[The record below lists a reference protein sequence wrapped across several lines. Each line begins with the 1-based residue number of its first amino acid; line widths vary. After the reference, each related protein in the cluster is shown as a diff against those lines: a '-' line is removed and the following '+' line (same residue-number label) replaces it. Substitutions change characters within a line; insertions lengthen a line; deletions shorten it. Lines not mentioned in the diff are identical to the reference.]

1 MSRPG
6 RPGQSCACGA
16 LIKATNEIK
25 SEGLTCNCKIPG
37 GEPQGPT
44 ACWPILMRLA
54 CCCVAAWH
62 ILVGSAAHTAAAT
75 HPLHLQCMM
84 LWTQR

>member
-37 GEPQGPT
+37 GEPWADCMLAHLDAPCLLLCGSLTHSRVISCSHSYPT
-44 ACWPILMRLA
+44 
-54 CCCVAAWH
+54 
-62 ILVGSAAHTAAAT
+62 
-75 HPLHLQCMM
+75 LHLQCTM
-84 LWTQR
+84 LWTLR

>member
-37 GEPQGPT
+37 GEVDKQHWQRLLF
-44 ACWPILMRLA
+44 ACWLVLQDHSCLLFQHNA
-54 CCCVAAWH
+54 CLLPVC
-62 ILVGSAAHTAAAT
+62 SA
-75 HPLHLQCMM
+75 
-84 LWTQR
+84 